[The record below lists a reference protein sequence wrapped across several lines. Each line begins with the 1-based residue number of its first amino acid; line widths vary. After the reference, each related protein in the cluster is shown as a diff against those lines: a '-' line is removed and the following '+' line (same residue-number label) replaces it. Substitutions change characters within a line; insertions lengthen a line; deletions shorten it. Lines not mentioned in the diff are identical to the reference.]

1 MQAYHR
7 KNKNPNY
14 LAQERKDTTNCS
26 NDVSEMAISI
36 ALCILRKIDVKWN
49 VYIS

>member
-1 MQAYHR
+1 MQAYHG